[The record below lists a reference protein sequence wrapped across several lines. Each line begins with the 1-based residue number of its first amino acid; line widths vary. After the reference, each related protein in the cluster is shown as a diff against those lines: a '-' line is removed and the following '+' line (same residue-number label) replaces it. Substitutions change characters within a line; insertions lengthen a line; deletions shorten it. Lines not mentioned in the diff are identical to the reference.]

1 MHLSSKQHSVA
12 AESRG
17 GTGRKQGKQVSIT
30 SAQFQVTTRGS
41 IQALRYE
48 TNPTILLVTKGE
60 TLVQLVSP
68 KDVAGLQAYDRDH
81 PLYRRSSLSFETVAK
96 RLGYLEVLVKAGDAL
111 VFDAYT
117 AHQTQSINDTISF
130 SYSIRR

>member
-1 MHLSSKQHSVA
+1 M
-12 AESRG
+12 
-17 GTGRKQGKQVSIT
+17 SIT
-30 SAQFQVTTRGS
+30 SARFQVTTRGS

-68 KDVAGLQAYDRDH
+68 KDVGGLKPYERDH
-81 PLYRRSSLSFETVAK
+81 PLYRRSSLAFETVAK
-96 RLGYLEVLVKAGDAL
+96 KLGYVEVLVRAGDAL
-111 VFDAYT
+111 IFDAYT
-117 AHQTQSINDTISF
+117 AHQTHSINDTIYF